1 MPSPDVLRPAPMSRI
16 AVLAPPEDL
25 RAALVEV
32 ADNGVVQLD
41 AEADVENDATAA
53 LRSMAERATTAARV
67 TRTPVDAAVLA
78 RGGRRDLLQG
88 EVDIARHAAPAV
100 TEDGLSA
107 LLGWMPAAGVQKL
120 GERLLDGG
128 AALVELPHPR
138 WQEPPTLLPS
148 GPVSDQLRPL
158 VDLYGAVPY
167 ADVNPAPFAAVTF
180 VLMFGMMFADAGHG
194 LILVAAGMWARLSR
208 QPRAPSLRRVWLYL
222 VACGLTASVVGAAFG
237 EFFGPTHVIPVLWL
251 APLEQPLRVIA
262 VAVGI
267 GAALLAASYVLGT
280 VNRFREAGM
289 VAAITSGSGVAGFT
303 LFAGATVAAGGL
315 VWSSTALLWLGVG
328 AAVAGLFLLVIGLYA
343 ETQPGA
349 GALPEVAVG
358 AFDAVLRVGS
368 NVISFTRL
376 AAFGLV
382 HAAIGALVW
391 QQTEALWG
399 HGFAA
404 DLGAV
409 LVFLLGNVI
418 AFALE
423 GLVVGVQALRLEY
436 YELFSRVFA
445 GQGRRFTPWHLPA
458 VSEELP
464 T

>member
-1 MPSPDVLRPAPMSRI
+1 MPSPEVLRPAPMSRI
-16 AVLAPPEDL
+16 AIVAAPEDL

-32 ADNGVVQLD
+32 ADIGMVQLD
-41 AEADVENDATAA
+41 TEGDVENDATAA
-53 LRSMAERATTAARV
+53 LRSMVAAAAVARV
-67 TRTPVDAAVLA
+67 TRSHVDAAVLA
-78 RGGRRDLLQG
+78 AHGRRDLLEG

-100 TEDGLSA
+100 TEHGLSA
-107 LLGWMPAAGVQKL
+107 VLGWMPAAGVEQL
-120 GERLLDGG
+120 GTRLLAGG
-128 AALVELPHPR
+128 AALVDLPHPH

-158 VDLYGAVPY
+158 VDLYGPVPY

-194 LILVAAGMWARLSR
+194 LILAAVGLWARLSR
-208 QPRAPSLRRVWLYL
+208 QSRARSLRRVWLYL
-222 VACGLTASVVGAAFG
+222 LACGVTASLVGAAFG
-237 EFFGPTHVIPVLWL
+237 EFFGPTQVVPALWL
-251 APLEQPLRVIA
+251 APLEQPLRVIVA
-262 VAVGI
+262 AVGI

-303 LFAGATVAAGGL
+303 LFAGAAVAAGGL
-315 VWSSTALLWLGVG
+315 VWSSTAMLSLGIG
-328 AAVAGLFLLVIGLYA
+328 AAIIGLLLLVIGLYA
-343 ETQPGA
+343 ETQHGVRA
-349 GALPEVAVG
+349 IPEVAVG

-391 QQTEALWG
+391 QQTSVLWG
-399 HGFAA
+399 HDIAA
-404 DLGAV
+404 DAEAA
-409 LVFLLGNVI
+409 LVFLIGNVI
-418 AFALE
+418 AFTLE

-436 YELFSRVFA
+436 YELFSRVFV
-445 GQGRRFTPWHLPA
+445 GQGRRFTPWHIPT